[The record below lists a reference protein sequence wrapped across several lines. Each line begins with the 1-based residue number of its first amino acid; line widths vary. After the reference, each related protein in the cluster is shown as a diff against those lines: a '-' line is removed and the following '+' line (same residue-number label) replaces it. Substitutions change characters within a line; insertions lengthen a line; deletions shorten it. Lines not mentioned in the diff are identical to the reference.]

1 MGEYW
6 FNTLLGHRAR
16 FVYTF
21 FVALLLFFYFFRLRK
36 KSALRATLALLLYF
50 GFGLFVPLFVPA
62 AYSAM
67 VTSFAITVLAL
78 FLSWFCF
85 DAPLKT
91 IVFYI
96 ISAYALQHLG
106 LKLSKLT
113 FIPLRLSGWAEYVN
127 ELLWYAATYTSGW
140 FLFIRRQSCEQSVN
154 INSRTV
160 IFTALG
166 SVILLN
172 FTSMIFGEADLDSNL
187 YVNLICAVGSFLVLA
202 LQYNSF
208 KNGKLAYENKAFMQ
222 MVQAER
228 NRYAALKENIEL
240 VNIKCHDLKHQIAAI
255 RRNNGNVNEQ
265 ALREAEAAEIF
276 YDNIAKTGCEALD
289 AVLTQKILVCEK
301 YGIKLTYIV
310 DNNSLSML
318 EDVDIYSLFGN
329 AIDNAIECLKK
340 ESDPARRYVSMNAVT
355 RKDFLC
361 IHLENGCSSSPAFKN
376 GLPQTTKKDTAYHG
390 FGTKSI
396 RYVAEKY
403 GGNALFRA
411 QEGTFCLDVMIPR
424 SEGREIYVSG
434 RNVYER

>member
-265 ALREAEAAEIF
+265 ALREAEAAALF

>member
-265 ALREAEAAEIF
+265 ALREAEAAAIF

>member
-50 GFGLFVPLFVPA
+50 GFGLCVPLFVPA

-265 ALREAEAAEIF
+265 ALREAEAAAIF

>member
-1 MGEYW
+1 MSHD
-6 FNTLLGHRAR
+6 NRLHQRIHAQNRVTLLGQ
-16 FVYTF
+16 VVQQGLGILGNGL
-21 FVALLLFFYFFRLRK
+21 VADH
-36 KSALRATLALLLYF
+36 
-50 GFGLFVPLFVPA
+50 V
-62 AYSAM
+62 
-67 VTSFAITVLAL
+67 
-78 FLSWFCF
+78 
-85 DAPLKT
+85 
-91 IVFYI
+91 
-96 ISAYALQHLG
+96 
-106 LKLSKLT
+106 
-113 FIPLRLSGWAEYVN
+113 AE
-127 ELLWYAATYTSGW
+127 
-140 FLFIRRQSCEQSVN
+140 
-154 INSRTV
+154 V
-160 IFTALG
+160 I
-166 SVILLN
+166 
-172 FTSMIFGEADLDSNL
+172 
-187 YVNLICAVGSFLVLA
+187 
-202 LQYNSF
+202 
-208 KNGKLAYENKAFMQ
+208 
-222 MVQAER
+222 
-228 NRYAALKENIEL
+228 
-240 VNIKCHDLKHQIAAI
+240 H
-255 RRNNGNVNEQ
+255 GNVNEQ
-265 ALREAEAAEIF
+265 ALREAEAAAIF

>member
-1 MGEYW
+1 
-6 FNTLLGHRAR
+6 
-16 FVYTF
+16 
-21 FVALLLFFYFFRLRK
+21 
-36 KSALRATLALLLYF
+36 
-50 GFGLFVPLFVPA
+50 
-62 AYSAM
+62 M

-265 ALREAEAAEIF
+265 ALREAEAAAIF

>member
-1 MGEYW
+1 M
-6 FNTLLGHRAR
+6 
-16 FVYTF
+16 
-21 FVALLLFFYFFRLRK
+21 
-36 KSALRATLALLLYF
+36 YF

-265 ALREAEAAEIF
+265 ALREAEAAAIF

>member
-160 IFTALG
+160 IFTSLG

-265 ALREAEAAEIF
+265 ALREAEAAAIF

>member
-265 ALREAEAAEIF
+265 ALREAEAAAIF

-403 GGNALFRA
+403 GGNALFRP